1 MSVALTNIIAQR
13 AGNFSRASELRYGV
27 IPNLQKKLPKE
38 NAEEDTSESLVHER
52 VTSDDIARVVSRMTG
67 IPVRVSFFLFDTC
80 TTKRG

>member
-1 MSVALTNIIAQR
+1 MIAQR

-38 NAEEDTSESLVHER
+38 NTEEDTSESLVHER

-67 IPVRVSFFLFDTC
+67 IPVRVSFLY
-80 TTKRG
+80 TTMYNKMLMLSF